1 MISGIIKVE
10 VSVKRREGP
19 PSLRFSFVRGRVRL
33 RLATSRPLGERSE
46 PCLAAKRPTASD
58 EVARGLETCLGAATR
73 RLTNL
78 WVALLSKINCRLL
91 ANGKKDNEY
100 NV

>member
-1 MISGIIKVE
+1 MLNGEGELPLTVFPSSGGGCGLDQLQV
-10 VSVKRREGP
+10 
-19 PSLRFSFVRGRVRL
+19 
-33 RLATSRPLGERSE
+33 ALGERSE
-46 PCLAAKRPTASD
+46 PCLAAKRPTAID
-58 EVARGLETCLGAATR
+58 EVARGLESLGAATR

>member
-10 VSVKRREGP
+10 VSVKRREGA
-19 PSLRFSFVRGRVRL
+19 PSLRFSFVGGRVRL
-33 RLATSRPLGERSE
+33 RLTTSRPLGERSD

-73 RLTNL
+73 RLTKL

-91 ANGKKDNEY
+91 ANGQER
-100 NV
+100 

>member
-1 MISGIIKVE
+1 MAV
-10 VSVKRREGP
+10 
-19 PSLRFSFVRGRVRL
+19 
-33 RLATSRPLGERSE
+33 
-46 PCLAAKRPTASD
+46 KRPTASD
-58 EVARGLETCLGAATR
+58 EVARGLESLGAATR

>member
-1 MISGIIKVE
+1 MLNGERELPLSVFLSSGGGCGLDLLQVD
-10 VSVKRREGP
+10 
-19 PSLRFSFVRGRVRL
+19 L
-33 RLATSRPLGERSE
+33 LAHGGRSE